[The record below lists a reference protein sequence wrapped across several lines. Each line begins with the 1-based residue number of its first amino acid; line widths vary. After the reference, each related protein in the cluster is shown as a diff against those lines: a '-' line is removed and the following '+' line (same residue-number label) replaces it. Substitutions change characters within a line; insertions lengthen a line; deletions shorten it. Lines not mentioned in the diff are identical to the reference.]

1 MPVFRG
7 WVVVWAAFACMTV
20 IFGVAY
26 SFAAFFAAFELEFA
40 AQRADV
46 SLVFGLASLLYFG
59 LGAFGG
65 IASDRWGP
73 RVVGVA
79 GMLLIAAGLL
89 VASFAQSLP
98 VVYAGYGIGVGLGIA
113 LVYTPSMGA
122 VQPWF
127 LRRRGLASGVASAGI
142 GMGTFALPLVATALI
157 DAGGWRQAMQWL
169 AAIALVA
176 GVAAAWRLERDPQ
189 RYNLWPDGDA
199 APPGAPASGAGPN
212 GLAMREILRT
222 RSFRWMYASL
232 MVAGI
237 PMFVPFAHLSAG
249 ARDAGIAEAPAVALV
264 GVIGI
269 GSLIGRFGVGTLA
282 DRFGRLESRVA
293 VELMV
298 GASMLVWL
306 AAQYTGSYLVFML
319 FALLFGFSYGG
330 IVSLLPPIVSDL
342 YGTRAVAGGIG
353 VLYSAAAFGSLVGPV
368 VAGAVFDT
376 TGAYDIALLGGMAC
390 SGFSAYCAF
399 TVARMAARGE
409 GAR

>member
-7 WVVVWAAFACMTV
+7 WIVVWAAFACMTV

-26 SFAAFFAAFELEFA
+26 SFAAFFAAFETEFA

-65 IASDRWGP
+65 MASDRWGP
-73 RVVGVA
+73 RVVGIA

-89 VASFAQSLP
+89 VASLAQSLT

-127 LRRRGLASGVASAGI
+127 LRHRGLASGIASAGI
-142 GMGTFALPLVATALI
+142 GMGTFALPLLATALI
-157 DAGGWRQAMQWL
+157 DTGGWRAAMQWL

-199 APPGAPASGAGPN
+199 APAGAPAGGSGPN
-212 GLAMREILRT
+212 GLSMREILRT

-249 ARDAGIAEAPAVALV
+249 ARDAGIGEAPAVALV

-298 GASMLVWL
+298 GASMLIWL
-306 AAQYTGSYLVFML
+306 AAQYSGSYLVFAV
-319 FALLFGFSYGG
+319 FALVFGFSYGG
-330 IVSLLPPIVSDL
+330 IVSLLPPIITDL

-353 VLYSAAAFGSLVGPV
+353 VLYSAAAFGSLIGPV
-368 VAGAVFDT
+368 IAGAVFDA

-390 SGFSAYCAF
+390 SAFSAFCAF

-409 GAR
+409 GST

>member
-7 WVVVWAAFACMTV
+7 WIVVWAAFACMTV

-26 SFAAFFAAFELEFA
+26 SFAAFFAAFESEFH

-65 IASDRWGP
+65 MASDRWGP

-79 GMLLIAAGLL
+79 GMLLIAAGLV
-89 VASFAQSLP
+89 VASLADSLP

-142 GMGTFALPLVATALI
+142 GMGTFALPLVAAILI
-157 DAGGWRQAMQWL
+157 DAGGWRSAMQWL
-169 AAIALVA
+169 AAITLIA
-176 GVAAAWRLERDPQ
+176 GISAAWRLERDPR
-189 RYNLWPDGDA
+189 RYGLWPDGDA
-199 APPGAPASGAGPN
+199 APAGAPAGGSGPN
-212 GLAMREILRT
+212 GLALREIVRT
-222 RSFRWMYASL
+222 RSFRWMYVSL
-232 MVAGI
+232 MVAGVS
-237 PMFVPFAHLSAG
+237 MFVPFAHLSAG
-249 ARDAGIAEAPAVALV
+249 ARDAGIGEAQAVALV
-264 GVIGI
+264 GLIGI

-298 GASMLVWL
+298 GGSMLIWL
-306 AAQYTGSYLVFML
+306 AGQYSGSWLVFAV
-319 FALLFGFSYGG
+319 FALVFGFSYGG
-330 IVSLLPPIVSDL
+330 IVSLLPPIVTDL

-353 VLYSAAAFGSLVGPV
+353 VLYSGAAFGSIIGPV
-368 VAGAVFDT
+368 LAGAVFDA
-376 TGAYDIALLGGMAC
+376 TGSYDIALVGGLICSAC
-390 SGFSAYCAF
+390 SAFCAW

-409 GAR
+409 GST